1 MKNKIIYLIGTFLSL
16 PLLALESDPDQPIY
30 IDSNSASYDDAK
42 QVSIYTGNVIATQGS
57 IKIRGDRL
65 VIYLKNGDVSK
76 LVTTG
81 NPAHFQQSPGKG
93 KDDIKAQSLIGE
105 YYPERA
111 ELVLKKKAKVT
122 QGSNTYTSE
131 LIRYDSRHAIV
142 RAGEKS
148 SDSKRVRVILQ
159 PKKKK

>member
-81 NPAHFQQSPGKG
+81 KPARFQQSPGKG

>member
-1 MKNKIIYLIGTFLSL
+1 MKNKTIYLIGMLLSF
-16 PLLALESDPDQPIY
+16 PLFALESDPDQPIY

-57 IKIRGDRL
+57 IRINADRL

-76 LVTTG
+76 LVSTG
-81 NPAHFQQSPGKG
+81 NPAHFKQSPGKG
-93 KDDIKAQSLIGE
+93 KEDIKAQSLIGE

-122 QGSNTYTSE
+122 QGTNTYTSE
-131 LIRYDSRHAIV
+131 LIRYDSRRAIV